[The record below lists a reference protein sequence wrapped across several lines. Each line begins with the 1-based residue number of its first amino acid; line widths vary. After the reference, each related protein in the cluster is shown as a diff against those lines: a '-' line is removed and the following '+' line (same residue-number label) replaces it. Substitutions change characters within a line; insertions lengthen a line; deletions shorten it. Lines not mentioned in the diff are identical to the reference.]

1 MIPSLDILDVQG
13 PYAALLHSNS
23 EDGRTLL
30 ALGAEHAVSLRS
42 GEGAFAA
49 LKALVDR
56 GDWVF
61 TLLGYDLRTE
71 VEHVPDTNPDTL
83 QLPDLVAF
91 VPREVWEWCGDR
103 WCTLK
108 GERPHPPTLQTPT
121 PPTPS
126 YTLHPAIS
134 RETYLEDVRLMLQ
147 HIQRGDIYEV
157 NYCQEFVAE
166 GVEVDPLALYLSLNL
181 HTQAPFSALLTC
193 PQGSLVSGSP
203 ERFLRKTGER
213 IVSQPIKGTAPRG
226 ATPEEDQAL
235 AAALRADPKEISENV
250 MITDLVRND
259 LSRVADRGSVQVD
272 ELCGIYSFRTV
283 HQMISTVSCTARGV
297 HPVDVIQACFPMGSM
312 TGAPKVRAME
322 LIDQVEHRRRGWYSG
337 AVGYFSPDGDFD
349 LNVVIRSLAYRPDVR
364 TLTAGVGGAITA
376 KALPEHEYDEC
387 LLKLRALQLA
397 GVHA

>member
-1 MIPSLDILDVQG
+1 
-13 PYAALLHSNS
+13 
-23 EDGRTLL
+23 
-30 ALGAEHAVSLRS
+30 
-42 GEGAFAA
+42 
-49 LKALVDR
+49 
-56 GDWVF
+56 
-61 TLLGYDLRTE
+61 
-71 VEHVPDTNPDTL
+71 
-83 QLPDLVAF
+83 
-91 VPREVWEWCGDR
+91 
-103 WCTLK
+103 
-108 GERPHPPTLQTPT
+108 
-121 PPTPS
+121 
-126 YTLHPAIS
+126 
-134 RETYLEDVRLMLQ
+134 MLQ

-166 GVEVDPLALYLSLNL
+166 GVEVDPMALYLSLNL
-181 HTQAPFSALLTC
+181 HTRAPFSALLTC

-259 LSRVADRGSVQVD
+259 LSRVADRGSVRVD

-283 HQMISTVSCTARGV
+283 HQMISTVSCTADGV
-297 HPVDVIQACFPMGSM
+297 HPVDVVKACFPMGSM

-322 LIDQVEHRRRGWYSG
+322 LTEEIEHRRRGWYSG

-349 LNVVIRSLAYRPDVR
+349 LNVVIRSLAYRPDRGV
-364 TLTAGVGGAITA
+364 LTAGVGGAITA
-376 KALPEHEYDEC
+376 KALPENEYEEC